1 MNLDGRVALVT
12 GGGGARGIG
21 EAVCI
26 KLAERGALVA
36 VSDVDFASAQ
46 SVAEGLSARGLC
58 AKAFQHNV
66 ADSKDAQRV
75 VSEVEAQLG
84 DIDILVNNAG
94 VSRAVNFLELEEAEW
109 NRVLNINLGGVFLTC
124 KAVLPGMVAR
134 GKGRVIN
141 MSSIL
146 GKQGLPRL
154 AAYSASKFAILGL
167 TQTLAAEMARHGITV
182 NAVCPGTVE
191 TPLHEGLVND
201 LLAAPG
207 GPGSRKD
214 IDAWMKSQIPLGH
227 PQTAEDIAE
236 MVAFLASDGARNIT
250 AASFHVDGGLMP
262 R

>member
-1 MNLDGRVALVT
+1 MR
-12 GGGGARGIG
+12 
-21 EAVCI
+21 
-26 KLAERGALVA
+26 
-36 VSDVDFASAQ
+36 
-46 SVAEGLSARGLC
+46 
-58 AKAFQHNV
+58 AKAFEHNV
-66 ADSKDAQRV
+66 AHWKDAKRV
-75 VSEVEAQLG
+75 VSEVETQLG
-84 DIDILVNNAG
+84 GIDILVNNAG

-109 NRVLNINLGGVFLTC
+109 NRVLRINLGGVFLAC

-141 MSSIL
+141 MSSIV
-146 GKQGLPRL
+146 GKQGMPRL
-154 AAYSASKFAILGL
+154 AASSASKFAILGL

-191 TPLHEGLVND
+191 TPLHDALVSD

-207 GPGSRKD
+207 GPGSRKE

-227 PQTAEDIAE
+227 PQTAEDVAE
-236 MVAFLASDGARNIT
+236 MVGFLASDAARNIT

>member
-1 MNLDGRVALVT
+1 MELDGRVALVT

-21 EAVCI
+21 EAVCT

-36 VSDVDFASAQ
+36 VSDVNFA
-46 SVAEGLSARGLC
+46 GGFR
-58 AKAFQHNV
+58 AKPFEHNV
-66 ADSKDAQRV
+66 AHWEDAKRV
-75 VSEVEAQLG
+75 VGDVEAQLG
-84 DIDILVNNAG
+84 EIDILVNNAG

-109 NRVLNINLGGVFLTC
+109 NRVLSINLGGVFLTC

-134 GKGRVIN
+134 GKGRVFN
-141 MSSIL
+141 MSSIV

-154 AAYSASKFAILGL
+154 AAYCASKFAILGL

-191 TPLHEGLVND
+191 TPLHDGLVND

-207 GPGSRKD
+207 GPSSRKD

-227 PQTAEDIAE
+227 PQTAEDVAE